1 MTAPANVL
9 DLFRLSGRVAIVTG
23 AARGLGKALSIALAD
38 AGAHIVALD
47 IGDLDDVASEVRA
60 RGVQCELRTTDLC
73 ALTPEG
79 ARELIRWSQDQL
91 GDVGILVNN
100 AGIIRRGPAMDT
112 PAADW
117 SAVLDLN
124 LTTPFLL
131 SQTFAQPPQAADIP
145 GSVINIGSVNSFQGG
160 YEVPS
165 YAAAKHGLLGMTR
178 ALANKWGAHG
188 PGQCDCAGLHGDGAD
203 RCAPRGPDQGGEHDA
218 PHPDGSLGNPRRPR
232 RGRRATRLGRVL
244 LRHWHCSVG
253 RRRLVVAVT
262 PAGPGRASSRA
273 EFARPRT
280 PSDRFRRRTHVLGC
294 WPLLR
299 AARTWSR
306 HTSASP
312 TSSSTTSKDGGI
324 PSAKPDARE
333 ALRSWLSHRAA
344 GWVRI
349 NNATSSDWSTD
360 LRALDE
366 LPGLSGVMLA
376 NGEFSPPG

>member
-1 MTAPANVL
+1 M
-9 DLFRLSGRVAIVTG
+9 RLRRVTV
-23 AARGLGKALSIALAD
+23 
-38 AGAHIVALD
+38 
-47 IGDLDDVASEVRA
+47 
-60 RGVQCELRTTDLC
+60 
-73 ALTPEG
+73 
-79 ARELIRWSQDQL
+79 
-91 GDVGILVNN
+91 
-100 AGIIRRGPAMDT
+100 
-112 PAADW
+112 
-117 SAVLDLN
+117 
-124 LTTPFLL
+124 
-131 SQTFAQPPQAADIP
+131 
-145 GSVINIGSVNSFQGG
+145 
-160 YEVPS
+160 
-165 YAAAKHGLLGMTR
+165 
-178 ALANKWGAHG
+178 
-188 PGQCDCAGLHGDGAD
+188 DGAD

-262 PAGPGRASSRA
+262 PAGPGRASSWA

-376 NGEFSPPG
+376 NGESAHQVDDTAAQLPAQTPILALIESALGEQRAFDIASAASTPRLAFGSGDFRRDTGASDDATALAYARARLVVARRPAGAHRRTHGVRSRRAPRHRLGRHPRDGPDGQVVHAARTRQDRQPRTQPRSTRHRLGCRGHRRTRIRRIPGQRRSDLPTLAQAHEIRRLAEVFAGVGGVDN